1 MEWSR
6 GHEREFGAGDCKTTR
21 ERNRVVQSCF
31 MEKKLGPRE
40 AKITKNDPVAV
51 GIRTQSPAP
60 AEAVIPRVS
69 FHSDSWSTLLTNSGQ
84 GLGHNDQS
92 ASLVC

>member
-40 AKITKNDPVAV
+40 AKITKT
-51 GIRTQSPAP
+51 IQWQSESGLSPQLP
-60 AEAVIPRVS
+60 LRQS
-69 FHSDSWSTLLTNSGQ
+69 FHEFLFIQ
-84 GLGHNDQS
+84 ILG
-92 ASLVC
+92 ALC